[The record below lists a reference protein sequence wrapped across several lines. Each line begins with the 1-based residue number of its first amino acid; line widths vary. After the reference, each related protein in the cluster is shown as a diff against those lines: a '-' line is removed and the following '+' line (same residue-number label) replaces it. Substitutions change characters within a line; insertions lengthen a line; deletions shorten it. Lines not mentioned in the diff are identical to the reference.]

1 MLKSLILITGVLFSF
16 VAVASDG
23 DHSEDVCSTLNT
35 AVCAHLGHMTK
46 VNSTDE
52 VQFVT
57 HVTTPQNKA
66 ISNLKVDLWMQMGN
80 HGHGSSPVKLTQLAT
95 NKYRVTEAYFVMTGS
110 WLVRVTFQ
118 YENQTHKLVFPI
130 TVEQ

>member
-1 MLKSLILITGVLFSF
+1 MLKNVIFVVAMMVCF
-16 VAVASDG
+16 VAGATDG
-23 DHSEDVCSTLNT
+23 DHSEDVCSTLNP

-57 HVTTPQNKA
+57 HVMTPQNKA

-80 HGHGSSPVKLTQLAT
+80 HGHGSSPVKLTQFAT
-95 NKYRVTEAYFVMTGS
+95 NKFRVTEAYFVMTGQ
-110 WLVRVTFQ
+110 WLVRVSFD
-118 YENQTHKLVFPI
+118 YENQTHKLAFPV
-130 TVEQ
+130 TVSE